1 MPSWTVER
9 LEDLCWC
16 FFEASKGPTGKGHSQ
31 ELKASVVEGMAALG
45 HEGLGWDAI
54 RYVAMSLYI

>member
-1 MPSWTVER
+1 MPTWTTER

-16 FFEASKGPTGKGHSQ
+16 FFEASKGPAGKGHSP
-31 ELKASVVEGMAALG
+31 ELKDSVVSNMAALG

-54 RYVAMSLYI
+54 R